1 MLYLHRLLQMSTF
14 SRMALTATLALGAS
28 LSLAKFAQAEIV
40 TIASCLDAPSAG
52 MVHSTF
58 SNSQPVA
65 QLIDSTFDPEPN
77 PPPSTT
83 GGSGTR

>member
-28 LSLAKFAQAEIV
+28 LSLAKFAQAEVI
-40 TIASCLDAPSAG
+40 TIARSLDAPSAG
-52 MVHSTF
+52 MVYSTF
-58 SNSQPVA
+58 SNSQSVSNF
-65 QLIDSTFDPEPN
+65 IDSTFDPEPN